1 MSIWDDPELRVG
13 GEFVSFE
20 NVGDTVSGT
29 LNAVRAHRFSPN
41 EAAVPQL
48 LLTTDDGE
56 EKTVT
61 AGQVRLKAELA
72 AQRPE
77 PGDHLKITLTDIE
90 KRQGGKTLKHFTV
103 EVRRGG
109 GQATLDSPP
118 AQAQPAPG
126 EPQQIDPAAAMAAL
140 GNLTDEQKKALGIGV

>member
-1 MSIWDDPELRVG
+1 MSIWDDPELRSG

-20 NVGDTVSGT
+20 QVGDTVSGT
-29 LNAVRAHRFSPN
+29 LNAVRAHRFNPN

-48 LLTTDDGE
+48 LLTTDGGE

-61 AGQVRLKAELA
+61 CGQVRLKAELSQ
-72 AQRPE
+72 QRPE
-77 PGDHLKITLTDIE
+77 AGDHITITLSDIE
-90 KRQGGKTLKHFTV
+90 KRQGGKTLKHFKV

-109 GQATLDSPP
+109 NTQAAS
-118 AQAQPAPG
+118 AAQPAQQQSS